1 MVEYRC
7 LEAETLLES
16 GVEHGGEDGEVLVDG
31 LLHVAVVLHVEDK
44 LVNQPLVDVFPVE
57 RVLFYECLEDVGKA
71 RISVKRL
78 FRVVVALAFYRA
90 VLHALQPLAH
100 EVQHSRA
107 ACLLQLPDEF
117 GVGGGLL
124 LFLATMV
131 VRLISAGFTDLT
143 TSYTSRM
150 SLRVRA
156 SSGRAIEMAVKEA
169 MNASMS
175 VFFSAVRHGM
185 PH

>member
-1 MVEYRC
+1 M
-7 LEAETLLES
+7 
-16 GVEHGGEDGEVLVDG
+16 
-31 LLHVAVVLHVEDK
+31 
-44 LVNQPLVDVFPVE
+44 
-57 RVLFYECLEDVGKA
+57 LFYECLEDIGK

-100 EVQHSRA
+100 EVQHSGA

-124 LFLATMV
+124 LFLAIMV

-150 SLRVRA
+150 SLR
-156 SSGRAIEMAVKEA
+156 STG
-169 MNASMS
+169 
-175 VFFSAVRHGM
+175 FFRQSH
-185 PH
+185 